1 MKIRWTHGLTA
12 LRGIALVLA
21 LPSLASA
28 QAAPDDEDEPS
39 ESEQADCMP
48 SRAPHECS
56 DRCPDYDTCFVSDES
71 RLFYQVGE
79 ERFDC
84 DGLDCAAAS
93 VTLGDYCCRRG
104 EYAPDPDGGGG
115 CTVAVET
122 ADASISS
129 GAVALGALAACAA
142 WRKRRASA
150 RGERPHR

>member
-1 MKIRWTHGLTA
+1 MKIRWTHRLTA
-12 LRGIALVLA
+12 LPGIALALA
-21 LPSLASA
+21 LTSLASA
-28 QAAPDDEDEPS
+28 QDAPDDEDEPS

-56 DRCPDYDTCFVSDES
+56 DRCPAYDTCFVSDEA
-71 RLFYQVGE
+71 RLYYRVGE

-104 EYAPDPDGGGG
+104 EYAPDSDGGGG
-115 CTVAVET
+115 CTLAAEPP
-122 ADASISS
+122 DASIPS
-129 GAVALGALAACAA
+129 GAAALGALAVFAA

-150 RGERPHR
+150 RSERPQR

>member
-1 MKIRWTHGLTA
+1 MKIRWTHRLTA

-21 LPSLASA
+21 LTSLASA
-28 QAAPDDEDEPS
+28 QNAPDDEDEPS

-56 DRCPDYDTCFVSDES
+56 DRCPDYDTCFVSDEAQ
-71 RLFYQVGE
+71 LFYRVGE

-104 EYAPDPDGGGG
+104 EYAPDSNGGGG
-115 CTVAVET
+115 CTLQAE
-122 ADASISS
+122 AP
-129 GAVALGALAACAA
+129 GAGAPVGAAALGALAVLAA
-142 WRKRRASA
+142 RRKRRASA
-150 RGERPHR
+150 RSERPCR